1 METDAP
7 TADHDRTPRPTIR
20 VFLLDDHEV
29 VRRGVRDLLET
40 QDDITV
46 VGEAGTAEEARN
58 RIPVCEP
65 DVAVLDVQLEDGT
78 GIEVCRDIRSDHPE
92 IHCLMLTSFADD
104 QALLDSVMAGAAGYV
119 LKQIRGSELVDNVRK
134 VAAGR
139 SLLDAGAVA
148 RMVERLTDDRAPDRS
163 DPRTADLSP
172 QERRILDLLAEGLTN
187 REIGERMFLAEKTVK
202 NYVSNLLMKL
212 GMKRRTEAAVF
223 AARQLDDE
231 QRR

>member
-1 METDAP
+1 MQQGASDATQP
-7 TADHDRTPRPTIR
+7 DDDRIR

-40 QDDITV
+40 HDDITV
-46 VGEAGTAEEARN
+46 VGEAGSAEEARN
-58 RIPVCEP
+58 RIPICRP
-65 DVAVLDVQLEDGT
+65 HVAVLDVQLPDGT
-78 GIEVCRDIRSDHPE
+78 GIEVCRDVRSDHPE

-104 QALLDSVMAGAAGYV
+104 QALLDSVMAGASGYV
-119 LKQIRGSELVDNVRK
+119 LKQIRGSELVDDVRK
-134 VAAGR
+134 VASGQ
-139 SLLDAGAVA
+139 SLLDPAAVKRMIDRLNAGSTAGGG
-148 RMVERLTDDRAPDRS
+148 
-163 DPRTADLSP
+163 DPRLQGLSP

-223 AARQLDDE
+223 AARHLTDGD
-231 QRR
+231 RA